1 MYNLFQRRILM
12 EDIYGVAKSW
22 EILDK
27 IQFRVECLG
36 AEWSD
41 DTQLWTVRLKNR
53 ITGEEFIRRCRILVS
68 AVGVFGVPKT
78 LDVDGAP

>member
-1 MYNLFQRRILM
+1 MK
-12 EDIYGVAKSW
+12 DIYGVAKRW

-53 ITGEEFIRRCRILVS
+53 VTGEEFIRRCRILVS
-68 AVGVFGVPKT
+68 SSRSFRCSKNT
-78 LDVDGAP
+78 